1 MSISGTLARGTLAAA
16 PSFLPSTHSPP
27 PLLRDEL
34 DLRVDRHA
42 AFWAGQAVPLTRT
55 EFAMVRLMAQRPD
68 ALVTYRDLYDLVHGP
83 GFMAGKGA
91 SGYRAN
97 VRAFIKRIRKKFRDI
112 DDGFDAIVNEPG
124 KGYRWRE
131 ITGTPAP

>member
-1 MSISGTLARGTLAAA
+1 MSISGTLTRGILAAG
-16 PSFLPSTHSPP
+16 PSFLPSAHSPP
-27 PLLRDEL
+27 PLLRDALEL
-34 DLRVDRHA
+34 RLDRHA
-42 AFWAGQAVPLTRT
+42 AFWAGQPVPLTRT
-55 EFAMVRLMAQRPD
+55 EFAMVRLLAQRPD
-68 ALVTYRDLYDLVHGP
+68 ALVPYRALYDLVHGP

-124 KGYRWRE
+124 QGYRWRE
-131 ITGTPAP
+131 VTAPPAR